1 MKSTNPLI
9 KHHRKFLLAIP
20 VVAVV
25 FVALAA
31 ALAGFLPTPEALAGK
46 STKNALP
53 PGIIT
58 KEPAKT
64 FMERVAKIN
73 ATPAF
78 FEALAKQPDKG
89 PVINLNLLRYRPRGD
104 STTYDKYGAVAGKEI
119 VGVGGDIIFHGEGIT
134 DVPKIFE
141 MSDEWGGVAYAMYP
155 RRAAYLQLQRD
166 IDYQMAIPDR
176 VAGTY
181 ERMLY
186 VLSDG
191 DAIYKATGSIS
202 NFHKTNTR
210 VKFAGGN
217 VVVSEF
223 LRFKKPNGRKE
234 YEKFAR
240 AFAPML
246 KKIGGEVILSVRAE
260 IPIVSE
266 EYWDHFVSFRFP
278 SMKAM
283 KNLYQ
288 SGKFSEINAHRI
300 AALEAT
306 LAVLSK
312 PQKMPPKPKN

>member
-1 MKSTNPLI
+1 MKSTNQPILYP
-9 KHHRKFLLAIP
+9 RKFLWRIP
-20 VVAVV
+20 VIAVV

-31 ALAGFLPTPEALAGK
+31 SVAGFLLTPKALAGK
-46 STKNALP
+46 STKGALA

-58 KEPAKT
+58 KAPVKT
-64 FMERVAKIN
+64 FTEHVAKIN
-73 ATPAF
+73 ASPEF
-78 FEALAKQPDKG
+78 FAALAKQPDPG
-89 PVINLNLLRYRPRGD
+89 PTINLNLLRYRPRGD
-104 STTYDKYGAVAGKEI
+104 SSRYDLYGAAAGKSI
-119 VGVGGDIIFHGEGIT
+119 VGVGGDIILHGEAIT

-141 MSDEWGGVAYAMYP
+141 MSDEWDGVAYAMYP

-166 IDYQMAIPDR
+166 TSYQGAIPDR
-176 VAGTY
+176 VAGTF

-191 DAIYKATGSIS
+191 DAIYDATGSIT

-210 VKFAGGN
+210 VAFSEGN

-234 YEKFAR
+234 YEKFAA

-246 KKIGGEVILSVRAE
+246 KKKGGEVVLSVRAE
-260 IPIVSE
+260 MPIVSE
-266 EYWDHFVSFRFP
+266 EYWDHFVAFRFP

-283 KNLYQ
+283 KDLYQ
-288 SGKFSEINAHRI
+288 SGEFQQVNAHRI
-300 AALEAT
+300 AGLEAT

-312 PQKMPPKPKN
+312 PEKMPPRPKN